1 MTRLRSRSL
10 VSQFRTLFA
19 GGTLAGLGEGEL
31 LDRFVGAR
39 DEPAFEEL
47 VARHGPMVLAV
58 CQRWLADPEDVEDA
72 LQATFLVL
80 VRKAGGLRD
89 RQSVG
94 PWLYGVAHR
103 VARQARA
110 STLRRRER
118 EMRIVEHRAHSSPSA
133 GPDPSDKVADQE
145 FIGAVEAEIL
155 RLPEK
160 HRSAAVLCLVQG
172 QSHEAAARALGW
184 PLGTL
189 KTRIAEAR
197 ATLARRLS
205 QRGLAPGILAGLARS
220 EPGLVPLAELP
231 DSLARRTL
239 DAALAG
245 SAAGAG
251 PAGGTAGLL
260 ARRVGRAMVLARAV
274 PVVVGLAVACALIA
288 PAWWNWSAGAPSA
301 PSVAAGAGK
310 PAPTN
315 PAPRFDLHGDALPA
329 GAVLR
334 LGTVRYHQGSTIF
347 RIVYTPDGKS
357 LVTDGEDSKLRV
369 WDAATGKVVRVIDP
383 EVGALNDFGL
393 TADGRT
399 ALVVGLELRK
409 DQPHLRRAAFVEVD
423 TGRIASRAS
432 WPEPNPI
439 GCIAIN
445 PARGLMAI
453 VPFSE
458 SVLIVVDVRT
468 GKEIERTPLPEH
480 CTRLAF
486 SPDGKR
492 LAIELHAMD
501 DTRGAGRV
509 AIRDV
514 GSMRLFA
521 LKLPMI
527 GHGGNPG
534 RVTIRD
540 VGNKEIRSINVT
552 QAGEGDIAFSPDGSL
567 ISISSF
573 EGLGVWEVATGK
585 PLPLDHVLLTHVAFS
600 PDGSSLYG
608 TLSGFGGIDILD
620 LAKGRREWCDFPPGI
635 QRAEAAVALSPDG
648 RTFATD
654 GGPRVLHLWNWPGPK
669 DRADVGGCHVD
680 RVNAMVFTPDGRNL
694 LTASDD
700 RTVRL
705 WDLANGQNLKTFR
718 NEYRAVA
725 LQVSANGRRVVVATE
740 GLSGLTLWD
749 LARDDQAVAYAR
761 ELEPADLLAVWFDG
775 DDRSVRELDD
785 TGRIYGWDTGTGR
798 IQVVDQLPPI
808 TPEPR
813 HQEAPFPIVRGT
825 RFDGGRRAAVVMLLD
840 GFHVLDLGARKDIY
854 QKRKADQFALSPD
867 QHTLAIAWASED
879 RELRWAGRLRPGH
892 HHLPICSKTSGT
904 IVLLD
909 GRTGRESV
917 TIQVPGSDVWA
928 MAFAPDGKTLAA
940 TTGWEVGRIRFYDV
954 ATGRQ
959 TGTIEGPPLQ
969 SPALAYTP
977 DGRRL
982 VSAMADGTI
991 LVWDVQTAR

>member
-10 VSQFRTLFA
+10 VSQFRTLFT

-31 LDRFVGAR
+31 LDRFIGAR

-47 VARHGPMVLAV
+47 VARHGSMVLAV
-58 CQRWLADPEDVEDA
+58 CRRWLADPEDVEDA
-72 LQATFLVL
+72 FQAAFLVL
-80 VRKAGGLRD
+80 VRKAGSLHD

-94 PWLYGVAHR
+94 PWLYGVSHR

-110 STLRRRER
+110 SELRRKER

-133 GPDPSDKVADQE
+133 GQDPSDELAGRE

-197 ATLARRLS
+197 ATLACRLS
-205 QRGLAPGILAGLARS
+205 RRGLAPGILAGLARS
-220 EPGLVPLAELP
+220 EPGVLPLAVLP

-245 SAAGAG
+245 SVVGG
-251 PAGGTAGLL
+251 GSAGGTAAVL
-260 ARRVGRAMVLARAV
+260 ARRVGRAMVVVRAV
-274 PVVVGLAVACALIA
+274 PFVMGFAVACAFIA
-288 PAWWNWSAGAPSA
+288 PAWWSRGAGAPVVK
-301 PSVAAGAGK
+301 PVVVDAATQ
-310 PAPTN
+310 APTN

-334 LGTVRYHQGSTIF
+334 LGTTRYHQGSTIF

-357 LVTDGEDSKLRV
+357 LVTDGEDGKLRV
-369 WDAATGKVVRVIDP
+369 WDPATGKVIRVIDP

-399 ALVVGLELRK
+399 AMVVGLELRK
-409 DQPHLRRAAFVEVD
+409 DQPPTTRAAFVEID
-423 TGRIASRAS
+423 TGRVASRAS
-432 WPEPNPI
+432 WVAS
-439 GCIAIN
+439 GFLCHMAIS
-445 PARGLMAI
+445 PARGLVAL

-468 GKEIERTPLPEH
+468 GKEIERTPVSGH
-480 CTRLAF
+480 CMRMAF

-492 LAIELHAMD
+492 LAVELHA
-501 DTRGAGRV
+501 V
-509 AIRDV
+509 AAIT
-514 GSMRLFA
+514 G
-521 LKLPMI
+521 
-527 GHGGNPG
+527 PG

-540 VGNKEIRSINVT
+540 MDAMKEVRTINLPR
-552 QAGEGDIAFSPDGSL
+552 ADDGEIAFSTDGSL
-567 ISISSF
+567 IF
-573 EGLGVWEVATGK
+573 VPCDMEHGVWEVATGK
-585 PLPLDHVLLTHVAFS
+585 PIRLRYLFLQNVAFS
-600 PDGSSLYG
+600 PDGS
-608 TLSGFGGIDILD
+608 TLSGTFAESSFSMWD
-620 LAKGRREWCDFPPGI
+620 LAKRRKLSDFWPGF
-635 QRAEAAVALSPDG
+635 QLGEAVAVSPDG
-648 RTFATD
+648 RTLATN
-654 GGPRVLHLWNWPGPK
+654 GGPQVLHLWSWPGPK
-669 DRADVGGCHVD
+669 DRADVGGCHLD
-680 RVNAMVFTPDGRNL
+680 KVNAMAFTPGGRSL

-700 RTVRL
+700 HTVRL
-705 WDLANGQNLKTFR
+705 WDLSDGRNLKTFHHDAR
-718 NEYRAVA
+718 TVA
-725 LQVSANGRRVVVATE
+725 LQISADGRRLVVARRTHA
-740 GLSGLTLWD
+740 GLTLWD
-749 LARDDQAVAYAR
+749 LARDDQPVADTGD
-761 ELEPADLLAVWFDG
+761 LEQFNPVAVWFDEG
-775 DDRSVRELDD
+775 DHSVREL
-785 TGRIYGWDTGTGR
+785 TGDGKIYGWDTGAR
-798 IQVVDQLPPI
+798 RVREVDQLPPI
-808 TPEPR
+808 TRE
-813 HQEAPFPIVRGT
+813 HKFQDESYTLLGGT
-825 RFDGGRRAAVVMLLD
+825 RFDGGRKAAVFALP
-840 GFHVLDLGARKDIY
+840 GGCHVLDLNARKDIC
-854 QKRKADQFALSPD
+854 QKYEGNLFAVSPD
-867 QHTLAIAWASED
+867 QHTLAIAWGSED
-879 RELRWAGRLRPGH
+879 YKLRWAGRLGH
-892 HHLPICSKTSGT
+892 RRYPAGIRWPTSGT

-917 TIQVPGSDVWA
+917 TIQVPGSEVWA

-940 TTGWEVGRIRFYDV
+940 TTGWDVGRIRFYDV

-991 LVWDVQTAR
+991 LVWDVQAAR